1 MTDINSYTLIEDAS
15 ILTALKQLNETAT
28 QILFI
33 INEKEQAIGTVT
45 DGDIR
50 RALIGGASLE
60 TRVGDI
66 CLRSFEAFHET
77 NYNLDDLARIRRK
90 QIRVIPILDAH
101 GKIQRIVNLEKIKSI
116 LPIDAVIM
124 AGGRG
129 ERLRPLTDT
138 KPKPLLPLGNKVI
151 MEYNVDNIVS
161 MGIDN
166 ITVCIRYL
174 GEQIKD
180 FFGDGAD
187 RGIRMHYVTEDKP
200 LGTLGAVTLIEH
212 FEHDVVLVMNSDLF
226 TDIDLEEFYLHFIQS
241 GADMSV
247 AATPYNISVPYAVM
261 KTDKDCVT
269 SFEEKPTYTYYS
281 NAGIYLIR
289 RSLLE
294 TLTKDERCDT
304 TDLMDRLLATGGK
317 LTYFPIV
324 GYWLDIGTPEEYR
337 KARDII
343 SYIKPDKIH

>member
-1 MTDINSYTLIEDAS
+1 MLKPHSCQIALSAS
-15 ILTALKQLNETAT
+15 ILDALKALNASHALT
-28 QILFI
+28 LFVTD
-33 INEKEQAIGTVT
+33 EVGRVIGTVT

-50 RALIGGASLE
+50 RSLIGGATLE
-60 TRVGDI
+60 TLVGDVCI
-66 CLRSFEAFHET
+66 RQFEAIRGGNFSP
-77 NYNLDDLARIRRK
+77 DDLSRIRRK
-90 QIRVIPILDAH
+90 NIHVVPVLDAEN
-101 GKIQRIVNLEKIKSI
+101 RIERLIDLREVKTI
-116 LPIDAVIM
+116 LPVDAVIM

-138 KPKPLLPLGNKVI
+138 TPKPLLPLGNKVI
-151 MEYNVDNIVS
+151 MEYNVDNIAS

-166 ITVCIRYL
+166 VTVCIRYL
-174 GEQIKD
+174 GEQIQAY
-180 FFGDGAD
+180 FGDGSAK
-187 RGIRMHYVTEDKP
+187 GLRMRYVTEDKP
-200 LGTLGAVTLIEH
+200 LGTLGAITRIEH

-226 TDIDLEEFYLHFIQS
+226 TDINLEEFYLHFLQS

-261 KTDKDCVT
+261 KTDKDRVT

-281 NAGIYLIR
+281 NAGIYMIR

-294 TLTKDERCDT
+294 TMTRDERCDT
-304 TDLMDRLLATGGK
+304 TDLMDRLLAGGGK

-337 KARDII
+337 KAKDII
-343 SYIKPDKIH
+343 KYIKHFS

>member
-1 MTDINSYTLIEDAS
+1 MTNLDTCTLPESAS
-15 ILTALKQLNETAT
+15 ILEALKLLNISPAQT
-28 QILFI
+28 LFI
-33 INEKEQAIGTVT
+33 LNGENSVVGVIT

-50 RALIGGASLE
+50 RALIGGATLE
-60 TRVGDI
+60 TTVGEI
-66 CLRSFEAFHET
+66 CIRKFEYFTHD
-77 NYNLDDLARIRRK
+77 NYTLNDVSRIRERG
-90 QIRVIPILDAH
+90 IYIIPILNKEA
-101 GKIQRIVNLEKIKSI
+101 KIERIINLRKQKTM
-116 LPIDAVIM
+116 LPLDAVIM

-129 ERLRPLTDT
+129 ERLRPLTDE

-180 FFGDGAD
+180 FFGDGSD
-187 RGIRMHYVTEDKP
+187 RGVRVHYVTEDKP

-226 TDIDLEEFYLHFIQS
+226 TDINLEEFYQHFIQS

-261 KTDKDCVT
+261 KTDEDFVT

-281 NAGIYLIR
+281 NAGIYLIK
-289 RSLLE
+289 RSLLQ
-294 TLTKDERCDT
+294 TLPKDARCDAT
-304 TDLMDRLLATGGK
+304 ELMEQLLLKGGK
-317 LTYFPIV
+317 LTYFPIT
-324 GYWLDIGTPEEYR
+324 GYWMDIGTPEEYR
-337 KARDII
+337 KAKDII
-343 SYIKPDKIH
+343 RFIHSYK

>member
-1 MTDINSYTLIEDAS
+1 MSPLTSYTLSVHSS
-15 ILTALKQLNETAT
+15 ILDALKAINNTPCLT
-28 QILFI
+28 LFVLDDQ
-33 INEKEQAIGTVT
+33 ERVIGTVT

-50 RALIGGASLE
+50 RALIRGAALE
-60 TRVGDI
+60 NPVGEI
-66 CLRSFEAFHET
+66 VSHHFEAVRGGDFT
-77 NYNLDDLARIRRK
+77 PDNFVRIRK
-90 QIRVIPILDAH
+90 KGI
-101 GKIQRIVNLEKIKSI
+101 RIVPVLNDEGHIKKLI
-116 LPIDAVIM
+116 DLCNVKTFLPVDAVIM

-138 KPKPLLPLGNKVI
+138 RPKPLLPLGNKVI

-180 FFGDGAD
+180 FFGDGSD
-187 RGIRMHYVTEDKP
+187 RGVRMHYVTEDKP

-226 TDIDLEEFYLHFIQS
+226 TDINLEEFYQHFVQS

-261 KTDKDCVT
+261 KTDEDFVT

-281 NAGIYLIR
+281 NAGIYLIK
-289 RSLLE
+289 RSLLQ
-294 TLTKDERCDT
+294 TLPKDARCDV
-304 TDLMDRLLATGGK
+304 TDLMEQLLQRGGK
-317 LTYFPIV
+317 LTYFPIT
-324 GYWLDIGTPEEYR
+324 GYWMDIGTPEEYR
-337 KARDII
+337 KAKDII
-343 SYIKPDKIH
+343 RFIHSYK